1 MTRPVLIMAG
11 GTGGHVFP
19 ALAVAERLREEGVP
33 VVWLGTREGLEAR
46 VVPAAD
52 IPLEGLRVR
61 GLRGNGLRGWL
72 AAPFVLLRALW
83 QALGVL
89 RRHRPRAVLGMGGY
103 AAGPGAVAAWL
114 CRRPLIIHEQNA
126 VAGLTNRLLSRLAR
140 RVLTGFPGVL
150 AERAG
155 EHVGN
160 PVREAISRV
169 PGPAERGV
177 GTRRPLRLLVVGG
190 SLGALALNSTVPAA
204 LARLPEAQR
213 PEVCHQ
219 AGERTLQQAR
229 EAYEQAGIPVDL
241 QPFIEDMAAAWAW
254 ADLVICRAG
263 ALTVAE
269 LEAVGVPALLVPLPG
284 AVDDH
289 QTANARQFVAA
300 GAGVLLPQSELTAQR
315 LALELKNLL
324 ADSPRLQRMAVCARE
339 LGRPDAASTVAR
351 ICLEEAR

>member
-1 MTRPVLIMAG
+1 MTAPVLIMAG

-19 ALAVAERLREEGVP
+19 ALAVAERLREQGVP
-33 VVWLGTREGLEAR
+33 VVWLGTRQGLEAR
-46 VVPAAD
+46 VVPEAD
-52 IPLEGLRVR
+52 IPIEWLRVR

-72 AAPFVLLRALW
+72 AAPFVLLRALG
-83 QALGVL
+83 QALSVL
-89 RRHRPRAVLGMGGY
+89 RRHKPGAVLGMGGY

-114 CRRPLIIHEQNA
+114 TRRPLIIHEQNA
-126 VAGLTNRLLSRLAR
+126 VAGLTNRLLGRLAR
-140 RVLTGFPGVL
+140 RVLTGFPGL
-150 AERAG
+150 LPERGG

-160 PVREAISRV
+160 PVRAAISRV

-177 GTRRPLRLLVVGG
+177 GERRPLRLLVVGG

-204 LARLPEAQR
+204 LARLAPEER
-213 PEVCHQ
+213 PEVRHQ

-229 EAYEQAGIPVDL
+229 EAYDQAGVAVDL
-241 QPFIEDMAAAWAW
+241 LPFIDDMAAAWAW

-269 LEAVGVPALLVPLPG
+269 LEAVGVPAILVPLPG

-289 QTANARQFVAA
+289 QTANACQFVEA
-300 GAGVLLPQSELTAQR
+300 GAGVLLPQQALSAQR
-315 LALELKNLL
+315 LALELKTLL
-324 ADSPRLQRMAVCARE
+324 ADPQRLQRMAACARE
-339 LGRPDAASTVAR
+339 LGRPDAAATVAR

>member
-1 MTRPVLIMAG
+1 MTMPVLIMAG

-19 ALAVAERLREEGVP
+19 ALAVAERLREQGVP

-52 IPLEGLRVR
+52 IPLESLRVR

-114 CRRPLIIHEQNA
+114 TRRPLIIHEQNA

-140 RVLTGFPGVL
+140 RVLTGFPGIL
-150 AERAG
+150 PERGG

-160 PVREAISRV
+160 PVRDAITRV
-169 PGPAERGV
+169 PGPADRGA
-177 GTRRPLRLLVVGG
+177 GAHEPLRLLVVGG

-204 LARLPEAQR
+204 LARLPEVQR
-213 PEVCHQ
+213 PVVRHQ

-229 EAYEQAGIPVDL
+229 EAYDQAGIAVDL
-241 QPFIEDMAAAWAW
+241 RPFIEDMAAAWAW
-254 ADLVICRAG
+254 ADLAICRAG

-269 LEAVGVPALLVPLPG
+269 LEAVGVPAILVPLPG

-300 GAGVLLPQSELTAQR
+300 GAGVLLPQSELSAQR
-315 LALELKNLL
+315 LALELKTLL
-324 ADSPRLQRMAVCARE
+324 ADPPRLQRMAQCARG
-339 LGRPDAASTVAR
+339 LGRPDAAATVAR